1 MKKFGEWINYK
12 QKNNVYP
19 LIEKF
24 EIIDNFDLKS
34 VCICPKGWGG
44 GNVNIKIE
52 EIDVLINELQQ
63 TKKIIENFQ
72 KSIDKL

>member
-1 MKKFGEWINYK
+1 MRKLGEWINYK
-12 QKNNVYP
+12 QKNNVYS
-19 LIEKF
+19 LIENFK
-24 EIIDNFDLKS
+24 IIDNFDLKS
-34 VCICPKGWGG
+34 VCIYPKKWGG

-72 KSIDKL
+72 KNY

>member
-12 QKNNVYP
+12 QENNVYP

-34 VCICPKGWGG
+34 VCICQKDGA
-44 GNVNIKIE
+44 V
-52 EIDVLINELQQ
+52 VMLIL
-63 TKKIIENFQ
+63 K
-72 KSIDKL
+72 